1 MSVVV
6 FTGIFIFLGPRL
18 VLGPASFPALRGAW
32 GEFYCRALS
41 DHTMILLF
49 GKASNLTLMC
59 LAIERWFAFVRP
71 IRYKVAFTRP
81 RMLKYLAVIWVLS
94 VASRAFSI
102 FTRQVYQSRCIVD
115 QALRPSEA
123 QSLGVVHVLATF
135 VLPVAVTWGTFAHLW
150 QRLRRSMNAAQPGVM
165 SREAARRRL
174 LRMCVLAALCLTI
187 CWLPTECSFI
197 LFIFKVIGPRN
208 KVLLDV
214 GLVLAT
220 FNSCVNPLLYY
231 FSNQEYKS
239 EFVRVFCSWQ
249 QVERIEP
256 VQRSGPAVVHARTR
270 RNSGEHRVSIKEA

>member
-1 MSVVV
+1 
-6 FTGIFIFLGPRL
+6 
-18 VLGPASFPALRGAW
+18 
-32 GEFYCRALS
+32 
-41 DHTMILLF
+41 MILLF

-71 IRYKVAFTRP
+71 IRYKVAFTKP

-115 QALRPSEA
+115 PALRLSEA

-187 CWLPTECSFI
+187 CWLPAECSFI
-197 LFIFKVIGPRN
+197 LFIFKVIGKSN
-208 KVLLDV
+208 KVLDV

-220 FNSCVNPLLYY
+220 FNSCVNPLLYC

-239 EFVRVFCSWQ
+239 EFVRVFCSWR

-256 VQRSGPAVVHARTR
+256 VRRSGSAIVPASTRSAR
-270 RNSGEHRVSIKEA
+270 GQVGVSSQGISPFHSQVQKSEMNK

>member
-1 MSVVV
+1 MSFV

-18 VLGPASFPALRGAW
+18 VLLPAASSALRGAW

-41 DHTMILLF
+41 DYTIILLF

-102 FTRQVYQSRCIVD
+102 FTRQSYEPGCVID
-115 QALRPSEA
+115 QQLRSDKA
-123 QSLGVVHVLATF
+123 QYLAVVHVLATF

-150 QRLRRSMNAAQPGVM
+150 QKLRRSVNSAQPGVM

-174 LRMCVLAALCLTI
+174 LRMCVLAALCLTV
-187 CWLPTECSFI
+187 CWLPFECSF
-197 LFIFKVIGPRN
+197 LLLNFKIIDKTKNLV
-208 KVLLDV
+208 DV

-239 EFVRVFCSWQ
+239 EFVRVFCSWR
-249 QVERIEP
+249 QVGRIEP

-270 RNSGEHRVSIKEA
+270 RNSGEGRVSKNEA